1 MASSKVLSRHSP
13 VKNSSRQFW
22 SSASLSK
29 ETPLKLLARES
40 GIGGHLMGKGPESR
54 ADVEQPPSR
63 VPEWPI
69 SSCLQC
75 VVGRCHAE
83 ESLHVVDPGVFAGL
97 LPPDGEVVDSSV
109 QQ

>member
-1 MASSKVLSRHSP
+1 
-13 VKNSSRQFW
+13 
-22 SSASLSK
+22 
-29 ETPLKLLARES
+29 
-40 GIGGHLMGKGPESR
+40 MGQGPESK
-54 ADVEQPPSR
+54 ADVEESPSR

-83 ESLHVVDPGVFAGL
+83 ESLHVVDPGVFAGF
-97 LPPDGEVVDSSV
+97 LPPDGEVVDTSV